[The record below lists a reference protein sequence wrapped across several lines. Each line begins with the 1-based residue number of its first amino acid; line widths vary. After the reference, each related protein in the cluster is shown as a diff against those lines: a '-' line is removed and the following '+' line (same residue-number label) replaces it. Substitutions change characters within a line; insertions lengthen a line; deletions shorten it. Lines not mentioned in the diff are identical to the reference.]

1 MATINTIFKQVFG
14 EALKSRGFVKVK
26 GRQPYLVRVVG
37 NEILHVVA
45 FKNEWC
51 GEPGYKEFGVYGG
64 VGTVYRKIFDFSCG
78 VRDNISWL
86 CNLRDYYTK
95 SNPADFDDYWKELT
109 FFRFQMD
116 NEESLYRKMKHALK
130 ETERIMLPVLDQ
142 VSDLDACIEFL
153 RVYNSTSLYMSKYNE
168 DYTFGYEDDNED
180 CNESL
185 LYIQTDNHDNL
196 VQKFN
201 ELLAVTAKAIE
212 NGKSGYRPYEIEKKA
227 YEEWRV
233 RTVTRRDNIYNT
245 PKLYEKIM
253 EELERRKKANTE
265 TLRSYGIDL

>member
-51 GEPGYKEFGVYGG
+51 GEPGYKDFSIGGG
-64 VGTVYRKIFDFSCG
+64 VATVYRKSIDFSCG
-78 VRDNISWL
+78 VRDNSNWL
-86 CNLRDYYTK
+86 CALRKYYIE
-95 SNPADFDDYWKELT
+95 SNPTDFDDYWKELT
-109 FFRFQMD
+109 FFRYQMN
-116 NEESLYRKMKHALK
+116 NEEGLYRKMEQAWK
-130 ETERIMLPVLDQ
+130 ETEKIMLPILDR

-153 RVYNSTSLYMSKYNE
+153 RVYNSTSLYMSKYDE

-180 CNESL
+180 HNESL
-185 LYIQTDNHDNL
+185 LYIQTDNHDDL
-196 VQKFN
+196 VQKYN
-201 ELLAVTAKAIE
+201 EMLAVTAKAIE
-212 NGKSGYRPYEIEKKA
+212 NGRPGYRPYEIEKKA

-233 RTVTRRDNIYNT
+233 ETITRRDSIYNT
-245 PKLYEKIM
+245 PAL
-253 EELERRKKANTE
+253 
-265 TLRSYGIDL
+265 

>member
-51 GEPGYKEFGVYGG
+51 GEPGYKDFSIRGG
-64 VGTVYRKIFDFSCG
+64 VATVYRKSIDFSCG
-78 VRDNISWL
+78 VRDNSNWL
-86 CNLRDYYTK
+86 CALRKYYIE
-95 SNPADFDDYWKELT
+95 SNPTDFDDYWKELT
-109 FFRFQMD
+109 FFRYQMN
-116 NEESLYRKMKHALK
+116 NEGGLYRKMEQAWK
-130 ETERIMLPVLDQ
+130 ETEKIMLPILDR
-142 VSDLDACIEFL
+142 VSDLDVCIEFL
-153 RVYNSTSLYMSKYNE
+153 RVYNSTSLNVREYDENYR
-168 DYTFGYEDDNED
+168 FGYEDDNED
-180 CNESL
+180 HNESL
-185 LYIQTDNHDNL
+185 LYIQTDNHDDL
-196 VQKFN
+196 VQKYN
-201 ELLAVTAKAIE
+201 EMLAETAKAIE
-212 NGKSGYRPYEIEKKA
+212 NGKPGYGPYEVEKKA

-233 RTVTRRDNIYNT
+233 ETTTRRDSIYNT
-245 PKLYEKIM
+245 PKLYERIM

>member
-153 RVYNSTSLYMSKYNE
+153 RVYNSTSLYMSKYDE

>member
-227 YEEWRV
+227 YEEWRG

>member
-227 YEEWRV
+227 YEEWRI

>member
-1 MATINTIFKQVFG
+1 MATINTVFKKVFG
-14 EALKSRGFVKVK
+14 EALKPRGFVKVK
-26 GRQPYLVRVVG
+26 GRQPYLVRMVG

-45 FKNEWC
+45 FKNVWC
-51 GEPGYKEFGVYGG
+51 GEPGYKEFGIYGG
-64 VGTVYRKIFDFSCG
+64 VATVYRKSINFSCG
-78 VRDNISWL
+78 VRDNCNWL
-86 CNLRDYYTK
+86 CPLKFYYTK
-95 SNPADFDDYWKELT
+95 SNPVGYDDYWKELV
-109 FFRFQMD
+109 FFRYQKD
-116 NEESLYRKMKHALK
+116 DEESLYQRMEHARK
-130 ETERIMLPVLDQ
+130 ETERIMLPVIDQ

-153 RVYNSTSLYMSKYNE
+153 RVYNSTSLNVQEYDENYS
-168 DYTFGYEDDNED
+168 FGYEDDNED
-180 CNESL
+180 HNESL
-185 LYIQTDNHDNL
+185 LYIQTDNHDDL
-196 VQKFN
+196 VQKYN
-201 ELLAVTAKAIE
+201 EMLAVTAKAIE

>member
-45 FKNEWC
+45 FRNEWC
-51 GEPGYKEFGVYGG
+51 PEPGYKDFSIRGG
-64 VGTVYRKIFDFSCG
+64 VATVYRKSIDFSCG
-78 VRDNISWL
+78 VRDNSNWL
-86 CNLRDYYTK
+86 WGLRDYYVK
-95 SNPADFDDYWKELT
+95 SNPAGYDDYWKKLT
-109 FFRFQMD
+109 AFHYQID
-116 NEESLYRKMKHALK
+116 DEKCLYHKMEHALK
-130 ETERIMLPVLDQ
+130 ETERILLPLLDR

-233 RTVTRRDNIYNT
+233 TRRDNIYNT